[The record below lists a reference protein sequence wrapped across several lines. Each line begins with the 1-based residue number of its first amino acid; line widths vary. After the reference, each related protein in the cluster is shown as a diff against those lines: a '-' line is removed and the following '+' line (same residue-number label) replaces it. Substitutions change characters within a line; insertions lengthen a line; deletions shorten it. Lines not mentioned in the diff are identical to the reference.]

1 MVECEDFGL
10 VACSV
15 RKFWMLKAQH
25 MVLTLMAKINHQL
38 NLCENILID
47 IPRNV
52 FL

>member
-10 VACSV
+10 DARSI

-25 MVLTLMAKINHQL
+25 MVLTLMVKINHQL
-38 NLCENILID
+38 NLRENILID
-47 IPRNV
+47 IPRDV